1 MSYDTYI
8 AKQGEAVYGEPDYTA
23 IEWEEASFGL
33 STTEAWE
40 QVVQNG
46 LVANKVYNKAIDDLA
61 DGTTLGEP
69 TEAQAKNLLMELDWL
84 VREFIAIAPTATLV
98 EFTATDVE
106 VMANQ
111 YKRGGIAK
119 VLTSM
124 LNTDGDWPSADTQF
138 ENLRGCGD
146 E

>member
-1 MSYDTYI
+1 MSYDTHI
-8 AKQGEAVYGEPDYTA
+8 ARQGEAVYGEPDYTA
-23 IEWEEASFGL
+23 VEWEVASFGL
-33 STTEAWE
+33 STPEAWE

-46 LVANKVYNKAIDDLA
+46 LLANETYNKAIDDLA
-61 DGTTLGEP
+61 DGTTITEP
-69 TEAQAKNLLMELDWL
+69 TLAQAKQL
-84 VREFIAIAPTATLV
+84 VRNLYDLVQEFIAIAPTATLV
-98 EFTATDVE
+98 DFTSTDVE
-106 VMANQ
+106 VMAKQ
-111 YKRGGIAK
+111 FERGGIAE